1 MFCEQTKTH
10 FPSVRRSTR
19 GIDSPD
25 AAETYLNNAYQD
37 PESIL
42 FGRMS
47 QQKRRDKVVHALT
60 VCRCVQTDGRVSS
73 GSFSVA
79 AAKEA
84 GHKPYSR
91 LLDRA

>member
-1 MFCEQTKTH
+1 
-10 FPSVRRSTR
+10 
-19 GIDSPD
+19 
-25 AAETYLNNAYQD
+25 
-37 PESIL
+37 
-42 FGRMS
+42 MS

-84 GHKPYSR
+84 GHKQKRTADFWIASR
-91 LLDRA
+91 VGDEDIPKLGDAGTVAGEKDVGREGAVTYASLDLVVNVH